1 MACKMDLII
10 CFSLENN
17 GLNWYLSAG
26 LKIDFKEFF
35 PTKQK
40 FEIFRTKIK
49 YKITIYLVQGQN
61 YLKILKMIKKKCKR

>member
-26 LKIDFKEFF
+26 LKIDFKEFS

-49 YKITIYLVQGQN
+49 YKITIY
-61 YLKILKMIKKKCKR
+61 